1 MGARTALLFGQPA
14 QRRRTVYRQ
23 PHSGFSRVPFVQSC
37 TVTWDG
43 LETSCLVCNI
53 SILGV
58 YLQLEA
64 PLERRREVTVRFR
77 LADEGPE
84 IEAAAVVTWVNEASP
99 ESATDLPPG
108 CGLRFLHVA
117 PDDLRRIAALVK
129 AYVAAPEEHSGAGVG
144 QPFTGRAR
152 IPLIAACTLTGRFGT
167 RHGSLCNLSV
177 LGVFVALEDMPA
189 LGALG
194 RISFHLPGVEEEFCA
209 DVRVCWQNPAF
220 PLRAHALPPGCGL
233 CFENLG
239 AREEELLMR
248 LVKEYQRSLVS
259 AAS

>member
-1 MGARTALLFGQPA
+1 M
-14 QRRRTVYRQ
+14 YRQ

-64 PLERRREVTVRFR
+64 PLERRREVTLRFR

-84 IEAAAVVTWVNEASP
+84 IEAAAVVTWVNEAPP
-99 ESATDLPPG
+99 EGTAGLPPG
-108 CGLRFLHVA
+108 CGLRFLRVA

-129 AYVAAPEEHSGAGVG
+129 AFVAAPQEQSGAGVG

-152 IPLIAACTLTGRFGT
+152 IPLITACTLAGRFGV
-167 RHGSLCNLSV
+167 RRGSLCNLSV
-177 LGVFVALEDMPA
+177 LGVYVALKEIPA

-194 RISFHLPGVEEEFCA
+194 RIAFHLPGVSEEFCA

-220 PLRAHALPPGCGL
+220 PARAHALPPGCGL
-233 CFENLG
+233 CFENLES
-239 AREEELLMR
+239 RQEELLR
-248 LVKEYQRSLVS
+248 GVVSDYQRSLAGAAGAAGS
-259 AAS
+259 AGSNR